1 MELLELLELQAK
13 LEKLKLSRDAEDAE
27 RVRDAATRGVP
38 LDDME
43 TQPWQ
48 FQMEPLKVHRAS
60 FGLFVFART
69 LFGSSRAEIA
79 GTCAGGATCKCPQG
93 LAAVRFGTTMN

>member
-1 MELLELLELQAK
+1 MLEHQLMVLKKLQKEMELLELLELQAK

-27 RVRDAATRGVP
+27 RVRDAATRGMP

-60 FGLFVFART
+60 FGFFVFART
-69 LFGSSRAEIA
+69 LFGSSPCRNRRNM
-79 GTCAGGATCKCPQG
+79 C
-93 LAAVRFGTTMN
+93 RW